1 MALRV
6 LVGCSRCLPESH
18 VSLFP
23 NRGRQGSTVKR
34 VGLVKRSLKTWLA
47 KQVMLAALGVVCVA
61 TIAAAADGDKVPLG
75 LKPLKKLKSNPQS
88 SAKVE
93 LGKQLYFDPRLSA
106 DNSVSCASCHD
117 PKKGWSNGEATAA
130 GVDGKRGGRS
140 APTILNSAYHR
151 MQFWDGRSPS
161 LEDQALGPIAN
172 PIEMNLPVEEAV
184 KRIQV
189 IDGYVKQFEAVFD
202 DGVTAENLA
211 KAIASFERTV
221 LAGNSPYDRFKAGD
235 ESALSEQA
243 QLGMKLFFGKANC
256 SACHAG
262 GHFSDNA
269 FHNIGVGFAGGK
281 FADPGRE
288 AISKMEG
295 DRGSFKTPPL
305 RDIAR
310 TAPYMHDGSLK
321 TLEEVV
327 DYYAKGGN
335 ANDYLDEEIFEID
348 LSPEKKAA
356 LVAFLKEGLTSDDY
370 PDVDPPELPK

>member
-1 MALRV
+1 MKQATLR
-6 LVGCSRCLPESH
+6 LLAI
-18 VSLFP
+18 
-23 NRGRQGSTVKR
+23 
-34 VGLVKRSLKTWLA
+34 GL
-47 KQVMLAALGVVCVA
+47 
-61 TIAAAADGDKVPLG
+61 IASAIGTNARAEDGNIPLG
-75 LKPLKKLKSNPQS
+75 LKAPRLPKDNPQTE
-88 SAKVE
+88 AKIQ

-106 DNSVSCASCHD
+106 DNTVSCASCHD
-117 PKKGWSNGEATAA
+117 PKKGWSNGEATAE
-130 GVDGKRGGRS
+130 GVDGQRGDRS
-140 APTILNSAYHR
+140 APTILNSAYHKL
-151 MQFWDGRSPS
+151 QFWDGRSGS

-184 KRIQV
+184 KRIKA
-189 IDGYVKQFEAVFD
+189 IDGYAKQFDAVFD
-202 DGVTAENLA
+202 DGVTADNLA

-221 LAGNSPYDRFKAGD
+221 VSGNSPYDRFKAGD

-262 GHFSDNA
+262 AHLSDGA
-269 FHNIGVGFAGGK
+269 FHNLGVGYDGK
-281 FADPGRE
+281 FSDQGRE

-310 TAPYMHDGSLK
+310 TGPYMHDGSLK

-327 DYYAKGGN
+327 DYYDKGAT
-335 ANDYLDEEIFEID
+335 ANDYLDEEIFP
-348 LSPEKKAA
+348 LKFTNEKKAA

-370 PDVDPPELPK
+370 PDIEPPKLPE

>member
-1 MALRV
+1 MV
-6 LVGCSRCLPESH
+6 L
-18 VSLFP
+18 
-23 NRGRQGSTVKR
+23 
-34 VGLVKRSLKTWLA
+34 A
-47 KQVMLAALGVVCVA
+47 GVTGICIASVA
-61 TIAAAADGDKVPLG
+61 DAGDEVPLG
-75 LKPLKKLKSNPQS
+75 LKPLKKLKSNPQTA
-88 SAKVE
+88 AKIE

-130 GVDGKRGGRS
+130 GFENKRGGRS

-172 PIEMNLPVEEAV
+172 PIEMNLPVEKAV
-184 KRIQV
+184 KRIAG
-189 IDGYVKQFEAVFD
+189 IKGYVEQFDAVFE

-211 KAIASFERTV
+211 KAIAAFERTI

-269 FHNIGVGFAGGK
+269 FHNLGVGYADGK
-281 FADPGRE
+281 FADSGRE
-288 AISKMEG
+288 VISKMEG

-321 TLEEVV
+321 TLEAVI
-327 DYYAKGGN
+327 DFYSKGGI
-335 ANDYLDEEIFEID
+335 ANEYLDEEIFELD
-348 LSPEKKAA
+348 LTPEKKAA

-370 PDVDPPELPK
+370 PDVDPPKLPE